1 MRTGNRRI
9 KKRRTGNRRTGSRR
23 TRIRRKINMIYS
35 RRQGTQE

>member
-9 KKRRTGNRRTGSRR
+9 KKRRTGNRREGS
-23 TRIRRKINMIYS
+23 RRKINMIYS

>member
-9 KKRRTGNRRTGSRR
+9 KKRRTGNRREES
-23 TRIRRKINMIYS
+23 RRKINMIYS